1 MKKLDLSKEYKS
13 YYSAKTQPELM
24 EIEAVRYISITGKGD
39 PGGTLFAEHL
49 AALYP
54 VAYGLKF
61 HAKELGQDFVVPKL
75 EALWDFDEQK
85 YGNVS
90 MEEAPLKIPRSE
102 WSYRLLIRLP
112 DFIKNEAVELIKD
125 QAYAKAKKPSDLI
138 GKVELFEMPAKKIVQ
153 MLHIGPFDKEVETLT
168 VLKEF
173 IDQHQFGKGGLH
185 HEIYLTDYRK
195 TAPEKLRTILRET
208 VI

>member
-1 MKKLDLSKEYKS
+1 MKKFDLSKEYKE
-13 YYSAKTQPELM
+13 YYSAKTQPELI
-24 EIEAVRYISITGKGD
+24 EIESARYISITGKGD
-39 PGGTLFAEHL
+39 PNGALFAEHL

-61 HAKELGQDFVVPKL
+61 NAKDLGKDFVVPKL

-85 YGNVS
+85 YGGVS
-90 MEEAPLKIPRSE
+90 MEDAPRKIPRAE
-102 WSYRLLIRLP
+102 WNYRLLIRLP
-112 DFIKNEAVELIKD
+112 DFIKDETIELIKERVF
-125 QAYAKAKKPSDLI
+125 AKKSSDYI
-138 GKVELFEMPAKKIVQ
+138 RNVECFEMPAKKVVQ
-153 MLHIGPFDKEVETLT
+153 MLHIGPFEKEFETLK

-173 IDQHQFGKGGLH
+173 IDAHKLGKGGSH

>member
-1 MKKLDLSKEYKS
+1 MKKLDLLKEYKS
-13 YYSAKTQPELM
+13 YYSAKPRPELV

-39 PGGTLFAEHL
+39 PDGSLFAEHL

-61 HAKELGQDFVVPKL
+61 HAKELGQDFIVPKL

-85 YGNVS
+85 YGDVS

-112 DFIKNEAVELIKD
+112 DFIKNETIEFIKEQVYIKKQSSLIR
-125 QAYAKAKKPSDLI
+125 
-138 GKVELFEMPAKKIVQ
+138 KVEQFEIPAKKVVQ
-153 MLHIGPFDKEVETLT
+153 MLHIGPFDKEFETLT

-173 IDQHQFGKGGLH
+173 IDEHKFGKGGLH

-195 TAPEKLRTILRET
+195 TTPEKLRTILRET

>member
-1 MKKLDLSKEYKS
+1 MRKLDLSKEYKS
-13 YYSAKTQPELM
+13 YYSAKTWPELI
-24 EIEAVRYISITGKGD
+24 EIEAVRYMSISGKGD
-39 PGGTLFAEHL
+39 PNGTLFGEHL

-102 WSYRLLIRLP
+102 WSYRLLIRQP
-112 DFIKNEAVELIKD
+112 DFIKKETLEFIKE
-125 QAYAKAKKPSDLI
+125 QVYAKKPSEHI
-138 GKVELFEMPAKKIVQ
+138 RKVELFEMPAKKVVQ
-153 MLHIGPFDKEVETLT
+153 MLHIGPFEKEVQTLT
-168 VLKEF
+168 VLKKF

-185 HEIYLTDYRK
+185 HEIYLRDYRK
-195 TAPEKLRTILRET
+195 TAPENLRTILRET
-208 VI
+208 VV

>member
-1 MKKLDLSKEYKS
+1 MDLTKEHKQ
-13 YYSAKTQPELM
+13 YYSAKTQPELL
-24 EIEAVRYISITGKGD
+24 EIEAVRYISIMGKGD
-39 PGGTLFAEHL
+39 PNGALFAEHL
-49 AALYP
+49 TTLYP

-61 HAKELGQDFVVPKL
+61 YAKDQGNDFVVPKL

-85 YGNVS
+85 YGNIS
-90 MEEAPLKIPRSE
+90 MEDAPRKIPRSE
-102 WSYRLLIRLP
+102 WNYRLLIRLP
-112 DFIKNEAVELIKD
+112 DFIKNETVEFIKE
-125 QAYAKAKKPSDLI
+125 QVYAKRPLNTIK
-138 GKVELFEMPAKKIVQ
+138 KVELFEMPAKKIVQ
-153 MLHIGPFDKEVETLT
+153 MLHIGPFEKEFETLV

-173 IDQHQFGKGGLH
+173 IDQHKLGKGGSH

>member
-1 MKKLDLSKEYKS
+1 MKKLDLSKEYKN
-13 YYSAKTQPELM
+13 YYSAKTQPELI
-24 EIEAVRYISITGKGD
+24 EIEAVSYISITGKGD
-39 PGGTLFAEHL
+39 PNGTLFAEHL

-61 HAKELGQDFVVPKL
+61 HAKELGRDFVVPKL

-85 YGNVS
+85 YGSVS
-90 MEEAPLKIPRSE
+90 MEDAPLKIPRSE

-112 DFIKNEAVELIKD
+112 DFIRRETVEFIKEQVD
-125 QAYAKAKKPSDLI
+125 AKKQSDHI
-138 GKVELFEMPAKKIVQ
+138 RKVELFEMPAKKAVQ
-153 MLHIGPFDKEVETLT
+153 MLHIGPFEKEVETLKE
-168 VLKEF
+168 LKQF
-173 IDQHQFGKGGLH
+173 IDKHQFGKGGLH
-185 HEIYLTDYRK
+185 HEIYLNDYRK

>member
-1 MKKLDLSKEYKS
+1 MKKLDLTKEYKQ
-13 YYSAKTQPELM
+13 YYSAKTQPEFLEM
-24 EIEAVRYISITGKGD
+24 KAVRYISIMGKGD
-39 PGGTLFAEHL
+39 PNGALFAKHL

-85 YGNVS
+85 YGSIS

-102 WSYRLLIRLP
+102 WNYRLLIRLP
-112 DFIKNEAVELIKD
+112 DFIKNETVEFIKER
-125 QAYAKAKKPSDLI
+125 AYAKKQSDHI
-138 GKVELFEMPAKKIVQ
+138 RKVELFEMPAKKIVQ
-153 MLHIGPFDKEVETLT
+153 MLHIGPFEKEFETLA

-173 IDQHQFGKGGLH
+173 IDQHKLGKGGSH

>member
-1 MKKLDLSKEYKS
+1 MKKLDLKKEYKQ
-13 YYSAKTQPELM
+13 YYSAKTQPELL

-39 PGGTLFAEHL
+39 PNGTLFAEHL

-61 HAKELGQDFVVPKL
+61 HSKEEGNDFVVPKL
-75 EALWDFDEQK
+75 EALWDFDEHK
-85 YGNVS
+85 YGDIS
-90 MEEAPLKIPRSE
+90 MEDAPLKIPRSE
-102 WSYRLLIRLP
+102 WNYRLLIRLP
-112 DFIKNEAVELIKD
+112 DFIKSETVEFIKE
-125 QAYAKAKKPSDLI
+125 QAYIKKPLNTI
-138 GKVELFEMPAKKIVQ
+138 KKVELFEMPAKKIVQ
-153 MLHIGPFDKEVETLT
+153 MLHIGPFEKEFETLA

-173 IDQHQFGKGGLH
+173 IDQRKLGKGGPH

-208 VI
+208 VT

>member
-1 MKKLDLSKEYKS
+1 MKKLDLTKEYKQ
-13 YYSAKTQPELM
+13 YYSAKTQPELL

-39 PGGTLFAEHL
+39 PNGTLFAEHL

-61 HAKELGQDFVVPKL
+61 RSKEEGNDFVVPKL

-85 YGNVS
+85 YGDIS
-90 MEEAPLKIPRSE
+90 MEDAPLKIPRSE
-102 WSYRLLIRLP
+102 WNYRLLIRLP
-112 DFIKNEAVELIKD
+112 DFIKNETVEFIKGK
-125 QAYAKAKKPSDLI
+125 AYARKPSAYI
-138 GKVELFEMPAKKIVQ
+138 ENVELFEMPAKKVVQ
-153 MLHIGPFDKEVETLT
+153 MLHIGPFEKEFETLM

-173 IDQHQFGKGGLH
+173 INEHKLGKGGSH

>member
-1 MKKLDLSKEYKS
+1 MEKLDLTKEYKR
-13 YYSAKTQPELM
+13 YYSAKTQPELF
-24 EIEAVRYISITGKGD
+24 EIESARYISITGKGD
-39 PGGTLFAEHL
+39 PNGALFAEHL

-61 HAKELGQDFVVPKL
+61 NAKDLGKDFVVPKL

-85 YGNVS
+85 YGKIS
-90 MEEAPLKIPRSE
+90 MEDAPGKIPRSE
-102 WSYRLLIRLP
+102 WNYRLLIRLP
-112 DFIKNEAVELIKD
+112 DFIKKETIELIKD
-125 QAYAKAKKPSDLI
+125 KAYAKKPLDYI
-138 GKVELFEMPAKKIVQ
+138 RNVELFEMPAKKVVQ
-153 MLHIGPFDKEVETLT
+153 MLHVGPFEKEFETLL
-168 VLKEF
+168 VLKQF
-173 IDQHQFGKGGLH
+173 IDTHKFRKGGSH